1 MNQPS
6 MNRTPHTNSYYAAT
20 ANQKTDR
27 PRLTEALDTQ
37 ICILGAGYT
46 GISSAL
52 HLAEAGFKVVVL
64 EAARIGFGASGRNG
78 GQLVNSYSR
87 DIDTIENNYG
97 PDLGKALGDMAFEG
111 GNIIRE
117 RIKKYNINCD
127 YKPGGIFAAFNEKQL
142 SDLKEQKALWER
154 YGNDQLELLDADQIR
169 NQIASD
175 RYIGGLLDHSGGH
188 IHPLNLALGEAAAFE
203 SLGGQIFEDS
213 KVIRI
218 DRNENS
224 PGKRPKV
231 FTEQGSVTCDYL
243 LLAGNAYMGG
253 LVPELSAKSMPCGTQ
268 IVTTEVLD
276 ESTARSLIPNGHCV
290 EDCNYK
296 LDYYR
301 ITGDNRLL
309 YGGGVTYGGGDP
321 ASIEHFIRGHL
332 EKTFPQLKGV
342 KFDYAWGGDFLLTM
356 SRLPQLGRLTD
367 TIYYAQGYSGHGVT
381 TTHLVGKLVAETI
394 KGHVERFDAF
404 ASLKHYP
411 FPGGRMFR
419 VPYTAIGALYYG
431 LRDKL
436 GI

>member
-1 MNQPS
+1 MK
-6 MNRTPHTNSYYAAT
+6 RTPHTNSYYAAT
-20 ANQKTDR
+20 ANQKSDR
-27 PRLTEALDTQ
+27 PPLNDALDTQ
-37 ICILGAGYT
+37 VCILGAGYT

-52 HLAEAGFKVVVL
+52 HLAEAGYKVIVL

-97 PDLGKALGDMAFEG
+97 SELGSALGSMAFEG

-117 RIKKYNINCD
+117 RIEKYSINCD
-127 YKPGGIFAAFNEKQL
+127 YKEGGIFAAFNEKQL
-142 SDLKEQKALWER
+142 NDLKEQKALWER
-154 YGNDQLELLDADQIR
+154 YGNDQLELLDENAIR
-169 NQIASD
+169 EHIATD

-188 IHPLNLALGEAAAFE
+188 IHPLNLVLGEAAAFE

-218 DRNENS
+218 DRNEDS

-268 IVTTEVLD
+268 IVTTEILD

-301 ITGDNRLL
+301 VTGDNRLL

-321 ASIEHFIRGHL
+321 ASIEQFVRGHL

-342 KFDYAWGGDFLLTM
+342 RFDYAWGGDFLLTM

-394 KGHVERFDAF
+394 KGHAERFDSF
-404 ASLKHYP
+404 AALKHYP
-411 FPGGRMFR
+411 FPGGRMLR
-419 VPYTAIGALYYG
+419 VPYTAIGAFYYG